1 MKPTRWNLQNQVAL
15 AAAVLGFLLIMSPRQ
30 ACCADAAV
38 VGGTAQTMVG
48 LVQASQG
55 VWVTLPIYHFGFDVI
70 PEGTLNYELR
80 TRTLRSF
87 FPFDMDITLL
97 PIWGYT
103 GDKVTF
109 TFTDLGDTGDRMAA
123 AAFAVYEDRTEA
135 IWGNLYSS
143 DSQDSFD
150 LSVPVSEPGIYVWL
164 LSWYWTPSTGA
175 EPYSYTITA
184 SFPQ

>member
-1 MKPTRWNLQNQVAL
+1 MIPTRWNLQNRIALAVAL
-15 AAAVLGFLLIMSPRQ
+15 LGVLLVMSPRQ
-30 ACCADAAV
+30 ACCDGAAADSLSPQAA
-38 VGGTAQTMVG
+38 G
-48 LVQASQG
+48 LVQAYQG
-55 VWVTLPIYHFGFDVI
+55 VWLTLPIYHFGFDVI
-70 PEGTLNYELR
+70 PEGTINYELR

-123 AAFAVYEDRTEA
+123 VAFAVYADRTEA
-135 IWGNLYSS
+135 TWGNMFSS

-150 LSVPVSEPGIYVWL
+150 ISIPVSDPGIYVWL

-175 EPYSYTITA
+175 EPYTYSISA